1 MRIGENLD
9 TAFSKI
15 RIFYNKGESAHVVL
29 PCVAANA
36 VLRGEIIQMKKNKT
50 LARGVIAVLCVLM
63 AASVFAQSDDNIIRN
78 GSFTEADLGPWAAS
92 QGGASISVGKSDVEI
107 APGIT
112 EYGIINGRTQPW
124 ESFAQDITASV
135 SAGDQYAYEFWA
147 MLSSDYEGKP
157 SDQRQI
163 DFAPYITTTDGNT
176 AYLGSYSAEI
186 TGAASQ
192 QLTPGKWTK
201 FSGTFK
207 IQASGEIKQV
217 VIRIIE
223 QGTNYGSG
231 ICVLG
236 EYYVAGVSMTPI
248 WSAPK
253 SIQEDLPDLRDAVAA
268 EMGSQFLAGTSLT
281 QSELADPLVM
291 GLVTKHFNAVTL
303 GNELKPD
310 AIFNYSNERCPGT
323 TTAVLNGEE
332 LVVPVMNFSRAEA
345 MLNKI
350 KEWNDANPD
359 KFIRVRGH
367 VLTWHSQ
374 TPNWFFYEDY
384 DTTKPLVSK
393 ELMTKRHEWYI
404 KSVLEHFVGPDSPYK
419 DMFYGWDVVNEA
431 VSDASG
437 YRKDGMWWLVY
448 KSEEYIVNAF
458 KFANKYAPANLEL
471 YYNDY
476 NDTQA
481 GKVDDICTLLST
493 VKAAEGAPGVGTRID
508 GFGMQGHYSMAS
520 PDGET
525 FAAAARKYAAI
536 VGQIQLTELDFKA
549 SASYTGA
556 AEQKHEEFS
565 NEGLRYLDLY
575 NAMKTLVSEGVHVGG
590 FTVWGVV
597 DKNSWLHQQTGR
609 YQSPLL
615 FDDNYQAK
623 PAYWAFVDES
633 KIDRIIK
640 APKLVPIIGI
650 KKGTPKINGKQDIKW
665 WFVKKIPLEI
675 NLGAEAS
682 AWVKLMWDEENLY
695 VFAHVE
701 DACLNADS
709 ADDYQQD
716 SFEIFI
722 DERCDRA
729 TSYKGD
735 DKQYRISF
743 QNKQSFNGESCT
755 ADNIVS
761 AVRVTKKGYNIEAAI
776 KWTEIEPSIG
786 RQFGIELQVNDA
798 GADGTRLG
806 TLSWYDDTGDGWENP
821 SVFGYAIFQ
830 KKSSLT
836 EDWR

>member
-1 MRIGENLD
+1 
-9 TAFSKI
+9 
-15 RIFYNKGESAHVVL
+15 
-29 PCVAANA
+29 
-36 VLRGEIIQMKKNKT
+36 MKVIKACAKMM
-50 LARGVIAVLCVLM
+50 LALLCILM
-63 AASVFAQSDDNIIRN
+63 ATSVFAQEGDNIIKN
-78 GSFTEADLGPWAAS
+78 GSFSEADLGPWAAS
-92 QGGASISVGKSDVEI
+92 QGGAKITVAKSDTEI

-112 EYGIINGRTQPW
+112 DYAVISGRTQPW

-147 MLSSDYEGKP
+147 MLSDAYEGKP
-157 SDQRQI
+157 SEQCQI

-176 AYLGSYSAEI
+176 AYLGSYSSEI
-186 TGAASQ
+186 TGLASQ
-192 QLTPGKWTK
+192 RLTPGKWTK
-201 FSGTFK
+201 FEGTFK
-207 IQASGEIKQV
+207 IQASGDIKQV

-236 EYYVAGVSMTPI
+236 DYYIAGVSMTPV
-248 WSAPK
+248 WTAPK
-253 SIQEDLPDLRDAVAA
+253 SIQEDIPDLRDAVAA
-268 EMGSQFLAGTSLT
+268 SMGPQFLAGTSLT

-359 KFIRVRGH
+359 KFIRIRGH

-374 TPNWFFYEDY
+374 TPEWFFHVDY
-384 DTTKPLVSK
+384 DASKPFVSK
-393 ELMTKRHEWYI
+393 AEMTKRHEWYI

-431 VSDASG
+431 VSDSSG
-437 YRKDGMWWLVY
+437 YRTESSWWSVY
-448 KSEEYIVNAF
+448 GSEEFIVNAF
-458 KFANKYAPANLEL
+458 KFANKYAPAELEL

-476 NDTQA
+476 NDTQK
-481 GKVDDICTLLST
+481 GKIDDICTLLST

-508 GFGMQGHYSMAS
+508 GFGMQAHYSMAT

-536 VGQIQLTELDFKA
+536 VGQIQITELDFKA

-556 AEQKHEEFS
+556 AQQKHEEFS
-565 NEGLRYLDLY
+565 NEGLRYLELY
-575 NAMKTLVSEGVHVGG
+575 EAMKTLVSEGVHVGG

-597 DKNSWLHQQTGR
+597 DKNSWLHSQTGK

-623 PAYWAFVDES
+623 PAYWAFVDDS

-640 APKLVPIIGI
+640 APKQVPVIGI
-650 KKGTPKINGKQDIKW
+650 KKGTPKVNGRQDIKW
-665 WFVKKIPLEI
+665 WFVKKVPLKI
-675 NLGAEAS
+675 NLGADVTS
-682 AWVKLMWDEENLY
+682 WVKLMWDEEYLY

-701 DACLNADS
+701 DKVLNADS

-722 DERCDRA
+722 DEKGDKA
-729 TSYKGD
+729 SSYKDD

-743 QNKQSFNGESCT
+743 QNKQSFNGETCT
-755 ADNIVS
+755 ADNIIS
-761 AVRVTKKGYNIEAAI
+761 AVRLTRKGYNIEAAI
-776 KWTEIEPSIG
+776 KWTEITPEIG
-786 RQFGIELQVNDA
+786 SEIGIELQVNDA
-798 GADGTRLG
+798 NADGTRSG
-806 TLSWYDDTGDGWENP
+806 TLSWFDETGDGWENP
-821 SVFGYAIFQ
+821 GVFGYAVLQ

-836 EDWR
+836 EEWK

>member
-1 MRIGENLD
+1 MN
-9 TAFSKI
+9 
-15 RIFYNKGESAHVVL
+15 H
-29 PCVAANA
+29 
-36 VLRGEIIQMKKNKT
+36 KT
-50 LARGVIAVLCVLM
+50 TRRLAVIALCVLL
-63 AASVFAQSDDNIIRN
+63 AFTASAQTEGNIIRN
-78 GSFTEADLGPWAAS
+78 GFFNEADLGSWAAS
-92 QGGASISVGKSDVEI
+92 QGGASISVGKSDTEI

-135 SAGDQYAYEFWA
+135 SAGDEYAYEFWA

-157 SDQRQI
+157 AEQCQV
-163 DFAPYITTTDGNT
+163 DFAPYITTADGNT
-176 AYLGSYSAEI
+176 SYLGSYSAEI
-186 TGAASQ
+186 SGTASQ
-192 QLTPGKWTK
+192 RLTPGKWTK
-201 FSGTFK
+201 FEGKFK
-207 IQASGEIKQV
+207 IQAAGDIKQV

-236 EYYVAGVSMTPI
+236 EYYVAGVSMTPVKT
-248 WSAPK
+248 APK
-253 SIQEDLPDLRDAVAA
+253 SIQQDLPDLRAAVS
-268 EMGSQFLAGTSLT
+268 EKMGPQFLAGTSLT

-291 GLVTKHFNAVTL
+291 SLVTKHFNAVTL

-359 KFIRVRGH
+359 KFIRIRGH

-374 TPNWFFYEDY
+374 TPVWFFHEDY
-384 DTTKPLVSK
+384 DTSKKLVSK
-393 ELMTKRHEWYI
+393 EEMTKRHEWYI
-404 KSVLEHFVGPDSPYK
+404 KSVLEHFVGNDSPYK

-431 VSDASG
+431 VSDSSG
-437 YRKDGMWWLVY
+437 YRTDSPWWDVY
-448 KSEEYIVNAF
+448 GSEEFIVNAF

-481 GKVDDICTLLST
+481 GKVDDICTLLKT
-493 VKAAEGAPGVGTRID
+493 VKAAAGTRID

-536 VGQIQLTELDFKA
+536 VGQVQLTELDFKA

-575 NAMKTLVSEGVHVGG
+575 EAMQTLVSEGVHVGG

-597 DKNSWLHQQTGR
+597 DKNSWLHQQTGK

-640 APKLVPIIGI
+640 APKQVPVIGI

-675 NLGAEAS
+675 NLGADVT
-682 AWVKLMWDEENLY
+682 AWAKLMWDEENLY
-695 VFAHVE
+695 VFAHIE
-701 DACLNADS
+701 DKVLNADS

-722 DERCDRA
+722 DEKGDKA
-729 TSYKGD
+729 TSYKTD

-743 QNKQSFNGESCT
+743 QNKQSFNGETCT
-755 ADNIVS
+755 ADNITS
-761 AVRVTKKGYNIEAAI
+761 AVRLTKKGYDLEAAI
-776 KWTEIEPSIG
+776 KWTDITPAIG
-786 RQFGIELQVNDA
+786 AELGIELQVNDA
-798 GADGTRLG
+798 NAEGTRSG
-806 TLSWYDDTGDGWENP
+806 TLSWADATGDGWENP
-821 SVFGYAIFQ
+821 SVYGYATLQ

-836 EDWR
+836 LEWK